1 MAVFTGQL
9 VSGDH
14 TALHSRGTH
23 YRGQGTP
30 LTWRLQQIN
39 KYSKKRSNVFEIFL
53 MYMQTYGLPMFGK
66 HSLYSF
72 ITILSYGLWFVF
84 SRVPRVLLV
93 TMVQQLSLYPNKESA
108 SNSTDHITNSSQT
121 NLSFRPS
128 NGSALG
134 LCVWGAWSSNGSV
147 LEYAL
152 SSYSS
157 SDILG

>member
-108 SNSTDHITNSSQT
+108 SNSTDHITNSSQY
-121 NLSFRPS
+121 NLPL
-128 NGSALG
+128 NLQTGALWVFASGG
-134 LCVWGAWSSNGSV
+134 LDLQTGAF
-147 LEYAL
+147 
-152 SSYSS
+152 
-157 SDILG
+157 